1 MKKLIDESIIVV
13 YKYTTINAYRMK
25 CLNNIFKSTSRYI
38 PSSSSS
44 SSSSI
49 IIIIDHHHHHHRH
62 QQQRKKGHHQL

>member
-1 MKKLIDESIIVV
+1 
-13 YKYTTINAYRMK
+13 MK

-62 QQQRKKGHHQL
+62 QQQRKKEKKFNDLNIFIYHFLFFKLIH